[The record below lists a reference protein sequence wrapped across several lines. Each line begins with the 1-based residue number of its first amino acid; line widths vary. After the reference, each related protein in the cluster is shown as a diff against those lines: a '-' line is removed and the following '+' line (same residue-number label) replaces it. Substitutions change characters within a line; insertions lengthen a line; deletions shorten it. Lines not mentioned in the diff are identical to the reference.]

1 MKRYIVEAST
11 PHVYMIKA
19 ENPKQAVHKAV
30 ARWQK
35 AHHTRRLQPKVEVV
49 TEASVGLSFW
59 DSVDA
64 AIDDYKERTL

>member
-1 MKRYIVEAST
+1 MKRYIVEAYT

-19 ENPKQAVHKAV
+19 ESAEQARHKAV

-49 TEASVGLSFW
+49 IAAGVRRGFW

>member
-1 MKRYIVEAST
+1 MKRYIVQAYR

-19 ENPKQAVHKAV
+19 DNASQARQKAI

-35 AHHTRRLQPKVEVV
+35 AHHTRKLQPQVDVV
-49 TEASVGLSFW
+49 REGGIGFSVW

-64 AIDDYKERTL
+64 AIDDYQERVL